1 MVGQNASG
9 SGMGVNMGIE
19 LFQQVPLGEKYP
31 LERTL
36 IVSNNSDNAGTFVL
50 STVKPSTGLGTT
62 LGYSDL
68 PELGWITFDKNEIR
82 ISPNSRDSIHIYL
95 MIPKQDEYYNQHWS
109 VYVSVAGKP
118 GSGSISLACYPKI
131 LIETESKSD
140 PKQKNNG
147 LLGLEPSVVEFGSIH
162 PGKPNL
168 KKIRIYNN
176 SDKKQIYHV
185 SILGNASCLEKRINP
200 TPDHAWILDPDR
212 IVLYT
217 GKLSSGR
224 SSPFTVK
231 LYPNKSLS
239 LRLKVSQLKDEQY
252 KRWEGIILVESDQ
265 GFSNFVRVYIE
276 PDSTIKD
283 VK

>member
-1 MVGQNASG
+1 
-9 SGMGVNMGIE
+9 MGINMGIE

-36 IVSNNSDNAGTFVL
+36 IVSNNSDNAGTFVI

-68 PELGWITFDKNEIR
+68 PELGWMTFDKNEIR

-131 LIETESKSD
+131 LIETENKLS
-140 PKQKNNG
+140 PKQKNNS
-147 LLGLEPSVVEFGSIH
+147 LLGLEPSVVKFENTPSDQKNPI
-162 PGKPNL
+162 KR
-168 KKIRIYNN
+168 IRIFNN
-176 SDKKQIYHV
+176 SGKKQVYHISV
-185 SILGNASCLEKRINP
+185 LESKSCVEKRIFQ
-200 TPDHAWILDPDR
+200 TPGYSWMSDSNWIK
-212 IVLYT
+212 LYT
-217 GKLSSGR
+217 GKLSSVR
-224 SSPFTVK
+224 PAPSNISIDA
-231 LYPNKSLS
+231 NKSYILQ
-239 LRLKVSQLKDEQY
+239 LKLNLLKDEKY
-252 KRWEGIILVESDQ
+252 KRWEGIILFESDQ